1 MSWFFTSDLHGQSS
15 LYEQLL
21 AIAAAHRPEAVII
34 GGELGPHQPGEEG
47 VRLQRVF
54 LLGFLVEFARRL
66 REAQP
71 VAQLLLIMGNDDWA
85 ANLDCLEQH
94 HGELW

>member
-34 GGELGPHQPGEEG
+34 GGDLGPHHPGEEG
-47 VRLQRVF
+47 VRLQRVAAGPKGRHWEAK
-54 LLGFLVEFARRL
+54 LLEPMYG
-66 REAQP
+66 
-71 VAQLLLIMGNDDWA
+71 
-85 ANLDCLEQH
+85 
-94 HGELW
+94 